1 MVVVIAAI
9 LATTVVTTS
18 TARAASLIRDAEIER
33 IIRAYAAPLL
43 RSAGI
48 PPDAVT
54 IRLLNDNSLNA
65 FVTTRQRMFLYTGLV
80 MRTDLEALV
89 GVIAHEIGHI
99 AGGHL
104 VRLDAQREQ
113 FSTTALLTTLVGT
126 AAGALV
132 GRPDLGLVLGSGA
145 QGSALRG
152 FLAYTRTEEAAAD
165 AFALSALEREGLPAH
180 GLRDFMQQL
189 QGQEALSSA
198 SQDPYL
204 RTHPLTR
211 DRLAAMEAHVE
222 RSRATAAGVP
232 AEWREMHARMK
243 AKLIAFLRP
252 PSETL
257 TRYEDVT
264 GTAADYA
271 RAIAHYKAVEL
282 DTAQA
287 MIDRLIAAEPRNPFF
302 EELKGQMLFESGRV
316 SESLTHYE
324 RAVSLAPDEPL
335 LRVALAHAQIESGD
349 AALLKA
355 AQDNLRNALSRD
367 DNNALAWRLLAQAYG
382 RAGDAALA
390 DYAMAETALRSGQY
404 DRALFHVGRAETQVP
419 RGSPTWLRLQDI
431 DTEARRQR
439 RDD

>member
-1 MVVVIAAI
+1 VVVVAAVI
-9 LATTVVTTS
+9 LTMTAATTPATW
-18 TARAASLIRDAEIER
+18 AASLIRDAEIER
-33 IIRAYAAPLL
+33 TIRTYAAPLL
-43 RSAGI
+43 QGAGI
-48 PPDAVT
+48 PPSAVT
-54 IRLLNDNSLNA
+54 IRLLNDDSLNA
-65 FVTTRQRMFLYTGLV
+65 FVTTRQRMFLHTGLV
-80 MRTDLEALV
+80 MRTDVEALI

-104 VRLDAQREQ
+104 VRLDAQRDQ
-113 FSTTALLTTLVGT
+113 FSTTALLATLVGT

-152 FLAYTRTEEAAAD
+152 FLAYTRTEEASAD
-165 AFALSALEREGLPAH
+165 AFALSALEREGLPAD

-189 QGQEALSSA
+189 QGQEALSTV

-211 DRLAAMEAHVE
+211 DRLSAMDAHLE
-222 RSRATAAGVP
+222 TSRATAAGVP
-232 AEWREMHARMK
+232 DAWREMHARMR

-252 PSETL
+252 PRETL
-257 TRYEDVT
+257 TRFEDLT
-264 GTAADYA
+264 GPAADYG
-271 RAIAHYKAVEL
+271 RAIAYYKAVEL
-282 DTAQA
+282 DKALGLMDQ
-287 MIDRLIAAEPRNPFF
+287 LIALEPRNPFF

-316 SESLTHYE
+316 AEALTHYE

-335 LRVALAHAQIESGD
+335 LRVALAHAQVESGD
-349 AALLKA
+349 AALLKT

-367 DNNALAWRLLAQAYG
+367 NDNALAWRLLAQAYG
-382 RAGDAALA
+382 RAGEAALA

-431 DTEARRQR
+431 DAEARRLR